1 MPAPNRATRE
11 PRTPL
16 PYQQLGVIVVGV
28 SLAVWWPAFTLG
40 AWGEI
45 FFDILLTVWAAT
57 TAAFIVV
64 VLVPGARK
72 RIGWRLLTLLLPSLW
87 LAINIAVP
95 ADGGDLWL
103 ALVALLGVV
112 VILVGIPFT
121 MWVLA
126 RVVWPDLSETVPTRG
141 KVLVLFVVLLIAA
154 GSYALGANQARF
166 LTCEDFTVSGNS
178 EPPGCVHADAPV
190 SIIPAASASA
200 VPASIAP

>member
-1 MPAPNRATRE
+1 M
-11 PRTPL
+11 PL

-45 FFDILLTVWAAT
+45 FFDNLLTVWAAT

-72 RIGWRLLTLLLPSLW
+72 RLGWRLLTLLLPSFW
-87 LAINIAVP
+87 LVINIAVP
-95 ADGGDLWL
+95 ADGGNLAL
-103 ALVALLGVV
+103 ALVALLGIG
-112 VILVGIPFT
+112 VILLGIPFT

-126 RVVWPDLSETVPTRG
+126 RVVWPDLSDEVPARG
-141 KVLVLFVVLLIAA
+141 KLLVVFAVLLIAA
-154 GSYALGANQARF
+154 GSFALGANESKF

-190 SIIPAASASA
+190 SFLPPATLESSPAATR
-200 VPASIAP
+200 